1 MKHSSHLLLA
11 LVLFSSITAS
21 AFAQMSEREFERI
34 DQGKITKNQAQ
45 HFALKKFPRATIKKC
60 ELRTGK
66 KNSVWA
72 VELVKQGEK
81 NVTKLQVDGR
91 TGKILP

>member
-1 MKHSSHLLLA
+1 MKHLSRLVLA
-11 LVLFSSITAS
+11 LVLFASIPLS
-21 AFAQMSEREFERI
+21 ALAQMSEREFERI

-60 ELRTGK
+60 ELRPGK
-66 KNSVWA
+66 EHSVWA

-81 NVTKLQVDGR
+81 NVTKLQIDGR